1 MLFHLIKKD
10 FLIVKKYVLI
20 VLVAAILI
28 PPVMRWRTPEFAGTF
43 GFILSVIFSVFML
56 LQYVSLKEYQFPK
69 ATTLLCATPFSRSMM
84 VLSKYI
90 FCIAIYVACCIIFGI
105 ETLLIPGLGTSGI
118 ALFILMFF
126 VTSVFI
132 GIYLP
137 IQYKLGY
144 EKTKFAFAVIIAF
157 MSGVRDMYAQKVWK
171 LGFDAE
177 MKAHERIAARLERF
191 PGFDARRKYRLLQIG
206 RFSLRRNY
214 YRRTAGEEI
223 SLDLLE
229 TSFTPEFMSRIVY
242 NFYYPEDV
250 FYDNA
255 VPGELSKAGQDFV
268 RNRAKPWPSA
278 DAVYIDGDIVVIVLT
293 EEGLE
298 KARSLLYF

>member
-20 VLVAAILI
+20 VLVASILI

-118 ALFILMFF
+118 ALFILTCQFNISWGMRKQNLH
-126 VTSVFI
+126 
-132 GIYLP
+132 LP
-137 IQYKLGY
+137 LLLLLHRSFSLCLCEWIPPTWIFLLQSPLIL
-144 EKTKFAFAVIIAF
+144 F
-157 MSGVRDMYAQKVWK
+157 
-171 LGFDAE
+171 
-177 MKAHERIAARLERF
+177 IAAF
-191 PGFDARRKYRLLQIG
+191 
-206 RFSLRRNY
+206 
-214 YRRTAGEEI
+214 
-223 SLDLLE
+223 
-229 TSFTPEFMSRIVY
+229 
-242 NFYYPEDV
+242 
-250 FYDNA
+250 
-255 VPGELSKAGQDFV
+255 
-268 RNRAKPWPSA
+268 
-278 DAVYIDGDIVVIVLT
+278 
-293 EEGLE
+293 
-298 KARSLLYF
+298 

>member
-28 PPVMRWRTPEFAGTF
+28 PPVMRWRTPEFAGTV

-118 ALFILMFF
+118 ALLILMFF

-144 EKTKFAFAVIIAF
+144 EKTKFAFAVIIVASPF
-157 MSGVRDMYAQKVWK
+157 ILPMLMRMDTANLDFLASIPAYFVYSGVLVG
-171 LGFDAE
+171 GFIILVLSSMLSIKIYNE
-177 MKAHERIAARLERF
+177 
-191 PGFDARRKYRLLQIG
+191 
-206 RFSLRRNY
+206 
-214 YRRTAGEEI
+214 T
-223 SLDLLE
+223 DL
-229 TSFTPEFMSRIVY
+229 
-242 NFYYPEDV
+242 
-250 FYDNA
+250 A
-255 VPGELSKAGQDFV
+255 
-268 RNRAKPWPSA
+268 
-278 DAVYIDGDIVVIVLT
+278 
-293 EEGLE
+293 
-298 KARSLLYF
+298 